1 MTTGTRFFCHF
12 VFGAALLAGCGSA
25 ATPEA
30 PSARIAAICDGS
42 SGVRLAVV
50 VAGGGPT
57 LPGFAML
64 GENGLSF
71 LLVDGSCN
79 AWILTTPNDPLRTLV
94 LSHEREQRLASQLRL
109 SSEWKTLQGPHVG
122 ACADAPGIIYR
133 FDSSHISGS
142 ECGLSPGDP
151 LQDLNTAF
159 SAQIVELAAA
169 ATAVSGDMRYLLLPD
184 LGKVDGVARTSV
196 PWPLDV
202 PAESIA
208 LTQDQAFQYTAG
220 GSLRATGLDA
230 SRLRAIRATVLNG
243 SAGDGSVNAFTYVV
257 STNGNVYQLFAR
269 DSVPFEMDN
278 GLLPAEIL

>member
-30 PSARIAAICDGS
+30 PSARTAAICDGS

-50 VAGGGPT
+50 VAGGGPI
-57 LPGFAML
+57 LPGMAML
-64 GENGLSF
+64 AENGWSF

-79 AWILTTPNDPLRTLV
+79 AWILTTHNDPLRTLV
-94 LSHEREQRLASQLRL
+94 LSHDREQRLASQLRL
-109 SSEWKTLQGPHVG
+109 SEWKTLEGSHAGGCP
-122 ACADAPGIIYR
+122 DAPGISYR
-133 FDSSHISGS
+133 FDSAPIYGS

-159 SAQIVELAAA
+159 NAQIVELAAA

-184 LGKVDGVARTSV
+184 LGKADGVARTSV

-202 PAESIA
+202 PAESVA
-208 LTQDQAFQYTAG
+208 LTQDQAFRYTPG

-230 SRLRAIRATVLNG
+230 SRLRAIRTTMLNG
-243 SAGDGSVNAFTYVV
+243 SAGNGSVNDFTYVM